1 MKRFLCMMV
10 VVCLFLCAAAGCS
23 APTGQEGNAQ
33 SAWDLTEVEPVYLT
47 QWPENEFTAQIIEP
61 EHGEIDYVCDYS
73 DSMRYLVVMK
83 NMPEEA
89 SSDYVEELK
98 EQGYA
103 EIASDGNDVSVG
115 TMLERD
121 GVILSIAYSGETL
134 GVLIT
139 LENSR

>member
-23 APTGQEGNAQ
+23 APIKEDGAQ

-47 QWPENEFTAQIIEP
+47 QWPENEFTEQIIEP

-121 GVILSIAYSGETL
+121 GVILGIAYSGETL